1 MVEIDASIFLWD
13 FVDTTLSMSYTK
25 LCNTSIYQ
33 SICQNPKAL
42 YTISC
47 EVFVPWHMLYK
58 SLVYAKMDEFSTKW
72 KYDGKRNM
80 YIFRNRDTMYIGLSN
95 ITNIVLK
102 YIEDNVDADNTNT
115 IFERLTK
122 YKRFM
127 ERVNQTIDI
136 LDLADSIDSMMV
148 T

>member
-1 MVEIDASIFLWD
+1 
-13 FVDTTLSMSYTK
+13 
-25 LCNTSIYQ
+25 
-33 SICQNPKAL
+33 
-42 YTISC
+42 
-47 EVFVPWHMLYK
+47 
-58 SLVYAKMDEFSTKW
+58 VYAKMDEFSTKW